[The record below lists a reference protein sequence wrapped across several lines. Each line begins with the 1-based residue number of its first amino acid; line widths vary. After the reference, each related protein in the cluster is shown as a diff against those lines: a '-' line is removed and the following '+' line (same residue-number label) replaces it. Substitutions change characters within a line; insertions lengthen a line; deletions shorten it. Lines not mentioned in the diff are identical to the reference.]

1 MAIQI
6 ASQPDDRDS
15 RRSWRHQL
23 PTLQGERVVLRQ
35 LRPSDAAPLFA
46 TMTTADVARFIS
58 APPPSVAA
66 FERFIEKTAEKQAD
80 GRLACFAV
88 TRSGHGDSPIG
99 LFQVRELEPSF
110 RTAEWGFAIGSPFW
124 GTGLFE
130 EAASLVLAFAFDTL
144 GAHRMEARAAVK
156 NGRGNRAIQK
166 IGGVPEGVLRQ
177 AFLCEGEYV
186 DQIVYGIVDS
196 EWRAARRGVARPRL
210 QLVH

>member
-1 MAIQI
+1 MAVQI
-6 ASQPDDRDS
+6 ASQPNSLDS
-15 RRSWRHQL
+15 HQSWRDQL

-35 LRPSDAAPLFA
+35 LRAADAAPLFA

-58 APPPSVAA
+58 APPPDVPA
-66 FERFIEKTAEKQAD
+66 FERFIEKAAERQSE
-80 GRLACFAV
+80 GRLACFAL
-88 TRSGHGDSPIG
+88 TRRGHDDSPIG

-110 RTAEWGFAIGSPFW
+110 RTAEWGFAIASPFW

-130 EAASLVLAFAFDTL
+130 EAASLVLAFAFEVL

-166 IGGVPEGVLRQ
+166 VGGVPEGVLRQ
-177 AFLCEGEYV
+177 AFLCDGEYI

-196 EWRAARRGVARPRL
+196 EWRAARRGIARPRL